1 MLSWMR
7 STISRKGGLVA
18 LLLTLFVMI
27 PSLEAAACAADNC
40 YNAATEQTLSG
51 DDGEQSDRG
60 QTDHKSCASSCHCSH
75 IAANPVQDIASAFT
89 ACSQGIVQWPSSDD
103 AAPNAPNSLDRPPRT

>member
-7 STISRKGGLVA
+7 STISRKGSLVA
-18 LLLTLFVMI
+18 LLLALFVMI

-40 YNAATEQTLSG
+40 YNVATEQALSG
-51 DDGEQSDRG
+51 GDGEQSDRG
-60 QTDHKSCASSCHCSH
+60 QSDHKSCANSCHCSH

-103 AAPNAPNSLDRPPRT
+103 AAPRVSNSLDRPPRV